1 MTRRAKSFGRLARIR
16 TAQQRIAQQG
26 LAHAL
31 CDARQIS
38 VIAGRIDALSRDNDV
53 AAGLVAGASL
63 AAMSEMTV
71 RLDNAR
77 RSVAGPLDR
86 ALKLVEN
93 RRRANIQAQL
103 ELDGAQR
110 LAEKACRA
118 AAAEA
123 EQRGSA
129 ARCFRPVK
137 TASDKP

>member
-1 MTRRAKSFGRLARIR
+1 MTRRATSLSRIARIR

-53 AAGLVAGASL
+53 AAGSVAGASL
-63 AAMSEMTV
+63 AAISELTV

-93 RRRANIQAQL
+93 RRKASIQAQL

-110 LAEKACRA
+110 LAEKAQRA
-118 AAAEA
+118 ATAQTEKH
-123 EQRGSA
+123 GSA